1 MEQWIETKN
10 IGRKFNPDGS
20 VRFFPGNTV
29 ISKLHEDSEIYP
41 LISRI
46 SRSFREVQGRKY
58 AYLPEHSFHMT
69 VIQGVCDEDRKAELW
84 SRHLSL
90 ETPLEETDVFF
101 EQQFSRAKPL
111 GQVKMV
117 FDRVDTERDIIIV
130 RFRPAAETDRRRM
143 EEYRSEL
150 SELLGIRFPDHD
162 SYGFHVSVAY
172 KLWKLEPEEETAVEQ
187 VRDQWNKTRSVSRP
201 SFFLPQPELTFFENM
216 FEFRSRRF
224 KR

>member
-111 GQVKMV
+111 GQVNMV
-117 FDRVDTERDIIIV
+117 
-130 RFRPAAETDRRRM
+130 
-143 EEYRSEL
+143 
-150 SELLGIRFPDHD
+150 
-162 SYGFHVSVAY
+162 
-172 KLWKLEPEEETAVEQ
+172 
-187 VRDQWNKTRSVSRP
+187 
-201 SFFLPQPELTFFENM
+201 
-216 FEFRSRRF
+216 
-224 KR
+224 

>member
-1 MEQWIETKN
+1 MEQRIETKN

-46 SRSFREVQGRKY
+46 SRSFREVQGSKY
-58 AYLPEHSFHMT
+58 AFLPEHSFHMT

-101 EQQFSRAKPL
+101 
-111 GQVKMV
+111 
-117 FDRVDTERDIIIV
+117 DRVDTERDIIIV
-130 RFRPAAETDRRRM
+130 RFGPAAETDRKRM

-172 KLWKLEPEEETAVEQ
+172 KLWKLEPEEAAAVEQ
-187 VRDQWNKTRSVSRP
+187 VRDQWNETCSVSRP
-201 SFFLPQPELTFFENM
+201 SFLLPQPELTFFENM
-216 FEFRSRRF
+216 FEFRSQRF